1 MCVVETLVTEVHS
14 LKTKL
19 NSACCEI
26 ENLQISHTSMQEE
39 LSSYKMR
46 LIDLE
51 ARSRRQNLIFRNIP
65 EPDEESWEQCEI
77 NLVSFIKDTMKL
89 GDEANDIAFQRVH
102 RLGKPKRGVAP
113 NGQPWR
119 PRPIIASFRDDK
131 IKEKVLGL
139 VGNIAGTPFRVS
151 MDYPAEI
158 RSARGR
164 LWKEYRDARE
174 AKMAAKIAC
183 PAKLVINGS
192 VVRDEFPG
200 WSQAIS
206 GTALE
211 PVANHNA
218 TRPLRPNG
226 LFRDIR
232 RQPLAPVPDPGFE
245 YDAPYPDPGPDTRA
259 YYQRPRS
266 SYRLDEY
273 IGASPFVPGRGT
285 MRPESADDNPTT
297 ATHDLPH
304 PPPTDLTTDQQETND
319 NGGHD
324 SEAAPQNAELPPL
337 SETISSALNS
347 TLDGDQ

>member
-1 MCVVETLVTEVHS
+1 M
-14 LKTKL
+14 
-19 NSACCEI
+19 A
-26 ENLQISHTSMQEE
+26 
-39 LSSYKMR
+39 
-46 LIDLE
+46 
-51 ARSRRQNLIFRNIP
+51 
-65 EPDEESWEQCEI
+65 
-77 NLVSFIKDTMKL
+77 
-89 GDEANDIAFQRVH
+89 
-102 RLGKPKRGVAP
+102 
-113 NGQPWR
+113 
-119 PRPIIASFRDDK
+119 
-131 IKEKVLGL
+131 
-139 VGNIAGTPFRVS
+139 
-151 MDYPAEI
+151 AEI
-158 RSARGR
+158 A
-164 LWKEYRDARE
+164 Y
-174 AKMAAKIAC
+174 

-232 RQPLAPVPDPGFE
+232 HQPLAPVPDPGFE
-245 YDAPYPDPGPDTRA
+245 YDAPYPNPGPDTRA
-259 YYQRPRS
+259 YYQHPWS

-273 IGASPFVPGRGT
+273 IGGSPFVPGCGT
-285 MRPESADDNPTT
+285 IRPESADDNPTT
-297 ATHDLPH
+297 ATPPPDLPH

-324 SEAAPQNAELPPL
+324 SEAAPQNAELPLL

>member
-1 MCVVETLVTEVHS
+1 MRWQTPCRVSFTEVHS

-19 NSACCEI
+19 NSVCCEI

-51 ARSRRQNLIFRNIP
+51 TCSRRQNLIFRNIP
-65 EPDEESWEQCEI
+65 EPDEEPWEQCEI
-77 NLVSFIKDTMKL
+77 NLVSFIMDMMKL
-89 GDEANDIAFQRVH
+89 GDEANDIVFQRVR

-131 IKEKVLGL
+131 IKEKVLDL

-151 MDYPAEI
+151 LDYPAEI
-158 RSARGR
+158 RSAWGR
-164 LWKEYRDARE
+164 LWKEYHDARE
-174 AKMAAKIAC
+174 AKLAAKIAY
-183 PAKLVINGS
+183 PAKLVINGN

-226 LFRDIR
+226 LLRDIR
-232 RQPLAPVPDPGFE
+232 RQPLAPVPDPGFD
-245 YDAPYPDPGPDTRA
+245 YDAPYPDPGPDTLA

-273 IGASPFVPGRGT
+273 IGARPFQ
-285 MRPESADDNPTT
+285 SASINLCRHWPVG
-297 ATHDLPH
+297 DL
-304 PPPTDLTTDQQETND
+304 
-319 NGGHD
+319 
-324 SEAAPQNAELPPL
+324 
-337 SETISSALNS
+337 
-347 TLDGDQ
+347 